1 MSIAAKLSWFAI
13 VLAGMGCGGETYQ
26 PAIICHNSHCV
37 EPPDPEL
44 DDSPEV
50 LRQSLDATDDAG
62 QPILDGM
69 EMDLF
74 WRGSDN
80 QCVFAHDLNQVN
92 PVMALDAVKIV
103 ADWLATPRTKVTRTG
118 GPYWVFLELKGQ
130 VGKAKTDVHTPAQRT
145 MHAQCA
151 LDVLGVLMD
160 GARTGAVPLN
170 VRFTSFSAE
179 LLVAVSMALKDSPP
193 NLGKDISVGLGAIQG
208 VLKPLDSSTR
218 PIDNYPKSI
227 GIDMVTVHAQWVPD
241 MTYQAYLS
249 RGWKVGFWMFSATP
263 ESYEAIETFEPKWIT
278 TGEAKTMARWLAR

>member
-1 MSIAAKLSWFAI
+1 MRLAAKLFGFTMT
-13 VLAGMGCGGETYQ
+13 LACFGCGGQTEQ

-50 LRQSLDATDDAG
+50 LRQSLAVTDDAG

-80 QCVFAHDLNQVN
+80 QCVFAHDLDQVD
-92 PVMALDAVKIV
+92 PALALDAVKIV
-103 ADWLATPRTKVTRTG
+103 ADWLKTPRTKVTRTG

-130 VGKAKTDVHTPAQRT
+130 VGKAKTDVHTPEQRA

-151 LDVLGVLMD
+151 LDVLNVLAD
-160 GARTGAVPLN
+160 SARNGSVPVR

-179 LLVAVSMALKDSPP
+179 LLEAVSTALKQAAWVND
-193 NLGKDISVGLGAIQG
+193 NDISVGLGAIQG
-208 VLKPLDSSTR
+208 VLKPLDSGTR
-218 PIDNYPKSI
+218 PLD
-227 GIDMVTVHAQWVPD
+227 D
-241 MTYQAYLS
+241 
-249 RGWKVGFWMFSATP
+249 
-263 ESYEAIETFEPKWIT
+263 
-278 TGEAKTMARWLAR
+278 